1 MRRLYNMLIII
12 LILSLLCSC
21 GTSSLP
27 SVETASPSPSPS
39 ISPSPSPSPS
49 ADNTGREAIF
59 RNFLSE
65 NYQNLSD
72 SFSGGIAG
80 IGFIDLDLD
89 GGMEMVVFDSGA
101 SAAMG
106 VQFFDIVSGK
116 VECISANLD
125 AVGKA
130 FGGSHLSGVI
140 VNANRFNDFRLMQDK
155 STGEKFFIVN
165 SGNGAADFSY
175 SELIRFGS
183 KNGVLTLESLL
194 YKYETTNVDSGAVT
208 GDSYKIKGKAASSS
222 AYKSAYDTFYSN
234 AEDLGFDAKG
244 VLTLESDN
252 ASTKDGLLTMTER
265 ALSLYDG
272 DIIS

>member
-1 MRRLYNMLIII
+1 MRKSYSILFIV

-21 GTSSLP
+21 GVSSLP
-27 SVETASPSPSPS
+27 SAETASPSKSPS
-39 ISPSPSPSPS
+39 FSPVPSPSPSV
-49 ADNTGREAIF
+49 DNTGREEIF
-59 RNFLSE
+59 RTFLSE
-65 NYQNLSD
+65 NYQKLSD

-89 GGMEMVVFDSGA
+89 GGMEMIVFDTGA

-106 VQFFDIVSGK
+106 AQFFDIANGK
-116 VECISANLD
+116 VECISANMD

-130 FGGSHLSGVI
+130 FGGSDMSAVI
-140 VNANRFNDFRLMQDK
+140 VNANHFNDFRLMKDK
-155 STGEKFFIVN
+155 STGEKFFIVS

-194 YKYETTNVDSGAVT
+194 YKYETTDVDSGAVT
-208 GDSYKIKGKAASSS
+208 GDIYKIKGKAAAGS
-222 AYKSAYDTFYSN
+222 AYESAYAAFYNN

-244 VLTLESDN
+244 VLTLESDS
-252 ASTKDGLLTMTER
+252 ASSKEGLIAMAVK

-272 DIIS
+272 GFIS